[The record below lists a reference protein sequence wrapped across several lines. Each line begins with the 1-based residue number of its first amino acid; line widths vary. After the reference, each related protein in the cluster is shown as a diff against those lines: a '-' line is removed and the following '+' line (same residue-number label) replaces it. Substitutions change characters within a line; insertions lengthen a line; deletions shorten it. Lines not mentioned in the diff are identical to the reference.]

1 MISLAWI
8 IPVVIFS
15 PVTLGW
21 ESLQPLLVK
30 VLPNVRIR
38 EDYEC
43 GAEFMEDKWI
53 ASCLT
58 FCYFWVTLAVML
70 YLYYE
75 IYAVAV
81 KMAKKSAEKRKNVA
95 NLFAVAEQ
103 GVTRIGVGLT
113 QSLSPPGGPGQPAKP
128 GQKPNTDHSS
138 SSNPQPAGG
147 QQRTSSV
154 RQNKSDGEKSES
166 ALLGSESDA
175 DQNEPSKKRSGGPAS
190 NAGTNSAGKQ
200 CSGSSNKAAGGG
212 PSGRGSGEKAA
223 AGKSIGGG
231 KKGGVFES
239 FSRRIASFKARGRS
253 AGRSKE
259 KKKVENRARKALKT
273 VTLIMGLYALCWTPY
288 HINVLVNGFV
298 KDDEYYSAG
307 YIYCYHI
314 HLFNLGYWACYI
326 NSPINPFSYAF
337 VNVHFKKTFL
347 RILKFDFSVK

>member
-1 MISLAWI
+1 
-8 IPVVIFS
+8 
-15 PVTLGW
+15 
-21 ESLQPLLVK
+21 
-30 VLPNVRIR
+30 
-38 EDYEC
+38 
-43 GAEFMEDKWI
+43 MEDRWI
-53 ASCLT
+53 ATCIT
-58 FCYFWVTLAVML
+58 FCYYWVTLAVMM

-113 QSLSPPGGPGQPAKP
+113 TSLSPPGGPGGQPGIP

-138 SSNPQPAGG
+138 SSNPQQAGG

-175 DQNEPSKKRSGGPAS
+175 DQTEPSKKKSGGPGS
-190 NAGTNSAGKQ
+190 TAGTNSAGK
-200 CSGSSNKAAGGG
+200 GSSNKAAGG
-212 PSGRGSGEKAA
+212 PSGKGGGGEKAA
-223 AGKSIGGG
+223 AGKSQRD
-231 KKGGVFES
+231 KKGGVFNS
-239 FSRRIASFKARGRS
+239 FSRRFASFKARGRS
-253 AGRSKE
+253 TSRPKE

-273 VTLIMGLYALCWTPY
+273 VTLIMGLYAICWTPY
-288 HINVLVNGFV
+288 HINVIVNGFTTGN
-298 KDDEYYSAG
+298 KAHSFG
-307 YIYCYHI
+307 YVYCEHF
-314 HLFNLGYWACYI
+314 HLYNLAYWACYL

-347 RILKFDFSVK
+347 RILKFDFSSK